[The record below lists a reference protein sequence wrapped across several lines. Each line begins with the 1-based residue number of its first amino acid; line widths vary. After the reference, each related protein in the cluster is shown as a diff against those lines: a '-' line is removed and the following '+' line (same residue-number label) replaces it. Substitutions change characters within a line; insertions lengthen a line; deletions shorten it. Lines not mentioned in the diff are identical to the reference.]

1 VKPCPECGTVGTVAL
16 RPVMVAK
23 PLGSFSLAGAQMKVS
38 ARQGWELACSACPF
52 RVLGRVEGLETDES
66 GRITAGT
73 FVALPPPG

>member
-38 ARQGWELACSACPF
+38 ARQGWELACSACSF
-52 RVLGRVEGLETDES
+52 RVLGQVEGLEVDETT
-66 GRITAGT
+66 GAILAGT
-73 FVALPPPG
+73 FVAAPPG